1 LENNV
6 LTVVVGRCIV
16 NPLQLLKYTI
26 LSIWI
31 ILMVSGCQRLDT
43 LGDTIL
49 DLVDGLSGI
58 GDAISELLESIT
70 RSIGEMQLALCL
82 LSEAYDAFFSATS

>member
-1 LENNV
+1 MH
-6 LTVVVGRCIV
+6 CA
-16 NPLQLLKYTI
+16 
-26 LSIWI
+26 I
-31 ILMVSGCQRLDT
+31 IGEQCTDSSCGEVHSE
-43 LGDTIL
+43 
-49 DLVDGLSGI
+49 VDGLSGI

>member
-1 LENNV
+1 M
-6 LTVVVGRCIV
+6 

>member
-1 LENNV
+1 M
-6 LTVVVGRCIV
+6 

-31 ILMVSGCQRLDT
+31 ILTVSGCQRLDT